1 MAEQPIRQLRIDDTD
16 KKPKISDTIGEH
28 LDNTVTEELV
38 IGLCGPIGTD
48 IKFVSKKLKEIIEDT
63 FDYQCIEIKM
73 SKFIKINQDIDDDV
87 RSVDYYNQVIE
98 KGNKLRENHG
108 NDILAK
114 YAIHEIAK
122 NRLKKSDG
130 IEHSEDLVY
139 SKRVCYI
146 VNSIKHDDEFRLL
159 KKVYQN
165 IFYFIGVFSPL
176 EIRKN
181 NMLGMQIS
189 KPDIE
194 TLIEIDSEQP
204 EKHGQKVSKTFM
216 NADYFMRIEDSH
228 EQIIRDKLTRFLDLI
243 FGTKIITPSVNENAM
258 YLASSASANSACMS
272 RQVGASI
279 TNENGEVI
287 SVGWNDVPKFGGN
300 LYTEGDKNDH
310 RCMNKNGGTCFNDQ
324 EKKLLVNLIGNEL
337 LDKKAI
343 HVNQL
348 ENITKILEKS
358 RIKDLLEFSRAVH
371 AEMHA
376 IINATQKSG
385 SEIIGGNLYCTTY
398 PCHNCARHIVA
409 SGIKEVY
416 YIEPYSKSLALKLH
430 DDSITENS
438 NEDKKTKILM
448 YDGVAP
454 SRFMDLFK
462 MTDGLKRKKD
472 GIIVAQKR
480 KTAHP
485 RNSLSLDAIPFL
497 EQKATRE
504 LDSLGILN

>member
-16 KKPKISDTIGEH
+16 KKPKVSDTIGEH

-63 FDYQCIEIKM
+63 FDYKCIEIKM
-73 SKFIKINQDIDDDV
+73 SKFIKAQYSLDNDN
-87 RSVDYYNQVIE
+87 RSVAYYNDVIN
-98 KGNKLRENHG
+98 KGNALREKYG

-114 YAIHEIAK
+114 YAIHDIAK
-122 NRLKKSDG
+122 NRHKKSDG
-130 IEHSEDLVY
+130 IEDSEDLVY

-146 VNSIKHDDEFRLL
+146 INSIKHDDEFRLF

-181 NMLGMQIS
+181 NLLNIQIP
-189 KPDIE
+189 KPEIE
-194 TLIEIDSEQP
+194 KLIEIDSEQP
-204 EKHGQKVSKTFM
+204 EKYGQKVSKTFM

-243 FGTKIITPSVNENAM
+243 FGTKIITPSISENAM

-279 TNENGEVI
+279 TNQSGKVI

-300 LYTEGDKNDH
+300 LYTEGDDFDH

-324 EKKLLVNLIGNEL
+324 EKKLLVNLIAGEL
-337 LDKKAI
+337 LDKNAI
-343 HVNQL
+343 EEAQL
-348 ENITKILEKS
+348 KNIKEILEKS

-385 SEIIGGNLYCTTY
+385 SEIIGGSLYCTTY

-416 YIEPYSKSLALKLH
+416 YIEPYNKSLALKLH

-438 NEDKKTKILM
+438 NENKKTKILM

-472 GIIVAQKR
+472 GIIIAQKR
-480 KTAHP
+480 KTARP

-497 EQKATRE
+497 EHKATKE
-504 LDSLGILN
+504 LKSLDLL